1 MVQTSPAAAMLGVG
15 ANGKAA
21 ASSAKNGDDGA
32 FSREFEQVSRS
43 AESHKDAPSSA
54 ADDTVNET
62 SGTSQGSASQETAER
77 DHQEPAAND
86 AAADE
91 EALAAGGKDLPP
103 IAALELEDGEA
114 DEQELTAEQDDDVAG
129 MIQALLPQETKPLA
143 TAAPT
148 EAKPNVVHASAL
160 PNGESSV
167 EPLADESLSFS
178 EQRLRD
184 LGLNLANLGK
194 DGGDGATAQQGKS
207 DNALYTLVSGNRGA
221 SAFGEVLNVSSAAV
235 ASAAQPAQP
244 STATLPA
251 QMSIAVPLQ
260 QSGWDHAMGERV
272 VWMARSNVQQ
282 AQIHLNPRELG
293 PIEIKISVQNDQTH
307 VNFVAHHA
315 TTRDAIEA
323 ALPRLREMLGEQG
336 LNLGQADVSQHSFGD
351 SQRQAAVADQ
361 GRGLNNGPNAEVD
374 ANDEA
379 DVAASHTSRISSNA
393 VDYFA

>member
-1 MVQTSPAAAMLGVG
+1 MVQTNPAATMLGVG
-15 ANGKAA
+15 ANGKATV
-21 ASSAKNGDDGA
+21 SSSKNGDDGA

-43 AESHKDAPSSA
+43 AESQKDAPSSA

-62 SGTSQGSASQETAER
+62 SSTSQRSASQETAEH
-77 DHQEPAAND
+77 DPQDSIAND
-86 AAADE
+86 ASTE
-91 EALAAGGKDLPP
+91 EDATAAGGKNLPP
-103 IAALELEDGEA
+103 LAALELEEGEV
-114 DEQELTAEQDDDVAG
+114 DDQELTTEQGEEVPG
-129 MIQALLPQETKPLA
+129 MIQVFLPQEANPVAKVTTEVRPN
-143 TAAPT
+143 APQT
-148 EAKPNVVHASAL
+148 PVLLNS
-160 PNGESSV
+160 ESSV

-178 EQRLRD
+178 EQRLRE
-184 LGLNLANLGK
+184 LGLNFVNLGK
-194 DGGDGATAQQGKS
+194 DGGDNAAAQQGKS
-207 DNALYTLVSGNRGA
+207 DNALFTLVSGNR
-221 SAFGEVLNVSSAAV
+221 STTSFGEMLNVSSGAV
-235 ASAAQPAQP
+235 AAATQPAQP

-260 QSGWDHAMGERV
+260 QSGWDQAMGERV

-282 AQIHLNPRELG
+282 AQIQLNPRELG

-351 SQRQAAVADQ
+351 SQRQAAVAEQ
-361 GRGLNNGPNAEVD
+361 GRGLNNSPHGEVD
-374 ANDEA
+374 GDDEA
-379 DVAASHTSRISSNA
+379 GVLASHTSRISSNA